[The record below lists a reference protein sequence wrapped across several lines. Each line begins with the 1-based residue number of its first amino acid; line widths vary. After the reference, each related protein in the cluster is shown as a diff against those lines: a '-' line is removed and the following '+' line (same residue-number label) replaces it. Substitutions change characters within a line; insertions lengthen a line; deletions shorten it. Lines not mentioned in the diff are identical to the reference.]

1 VGANEGMP
9 GRTVAWLEVS
19 RLASGMLLR
28 VPVWTVRGTGA
39 GPALGVTAAIHGDE
53 IVGIEVVRRL
63 LDRLERTPFR
73 GTVRAVPV
81 ANPLAMEAL
90 TRGTPLAV
98 EVANL
103 NRVFPGDPQGDL
115 VARLAH
121 RLVEGFLDTVDHLVD
136 LHAGGTHPVVDYTIS
151 LRGLEAALAFG
162 QRVVRPVD
170 GYQGTLAA
178 VAAAQG
184 KTALVAELGGGYWRD
199 EAYVELGVRG
209 VLNVM
214 RHLGMLDG
222 RPERPPEQWV
232 VPTVVALRPGH
243 GGLLHSAVTLDQ
255 LGAVLPEGHA
265 LGTVVSPYTF
275 ETLETLRAPF
285 QRSVLLLL
293 RVGITR
299 VNPGDYA
306 FMLGDLERAEVIRHD
321 G

>member
-1 VGANEGMP
+1 MP
-9 GRTVAWLEVS
+9 GRTVEWLEVS
-19 RLASGMLLR
+19 WLASGMPLR
-28 VPVWTVRGTGA
+28 IPVWTVQGTA
-39 GPALGVTAAIHGDE
+39 DGPALGVTAAIHGDE
-53 IVGIEVVRRL
+53 LVGIEVVRRL
-63 LDRLERTPFR
+63 LDRLETMPFR
-73 GTVRAVPV
+73 GTIRAIPV
-81 ANPLAMEAL
+81 ANPLAMEDL

-98 EVANL
+98 EIANL

-121 RLVEGFLDTVDHLVD
+121 RLVENFLATVDHLVD
-136 LHAGGTHPVVDYTIS
+136 LHAGGTHAVVDYTIS
-151 LRGLEAALAFG
+151 LHDLEAALAFG

-178 VAAAQG
+178 VAAGQG
-184 KTALVAELGGGYWRD
+184 KTAIVAELGGGYWRD
-199 EAYVELGVRG
+199 DAYVELGVRG

-232 VPTVVALRPGH
+232 VPTVVVVRPGH
-243 GGLLHSAVTLDQ
+243 GGLLYSAVTLDQ
-255 LGAVLPEGHA
+255 LGTVLAEGHV

-285 QRSVLLLL
+285 RRSVLLLV
-293 RVGITR
+293 RVGVTR

-306 FMLGDLERAEVIRHD
+306 FMLGDLERAEVVRHD